1 MPFILS
7 IKYKGKDHPI
17 TCHKGTDRE

>member
-7 IKYKGKDHPI
+7 IKDKGKDHPI
-17 TCHKGTDRE
+17 TCHKDTDRE